1 MVANNLQFVVSAKN
15 EASKILANVQNDLK
29 GVKKD
34 TSSVSKAF
42 GAMSSAAK
50 VGGLALAGGVASAGT
65 AIFAMTMKAQE
76 AAAEIDNLSRVAG
89 ISSEELQKISFAALD
104 FGVSQE
110 KVSDVLKDVN
120 DRVGDFLTTKAG
132 PMADFFEKIGPQ
144 VGVTAEN
151 FKDLSSKEAL
161 QLYVSSLEKA
171 NVSQQEMTFYMEA
184 LAGDATSLIP
194 LFKEGGKAMAEQAEE
209 AERLGLI
216 LSDTDVALLDA
227 ANDATK
233 KAGVGFGALTN
244 QIGVKFSPLISQLTD
259 DFFGM
264 AEEAGGF
271 GEIATKVFNFTIKGA
286 AHLANVIRGIEIVFK
301 AVALAAARQF
311 ELVLKSIAFLEEG
324 VRGFLDLIPGVEVST
339 TSALDGIINKT
350 TELRSAI
357 QTNLHETLMEPLPSG
372 AVEEWAETA
381 VRKHREVAEK
391 TAQIKNESVSQDA
404 TRSATALETIR
415 ENNELTK
422 EEVIRAE
429 LEKDGVLKQHIDQ
442 RLAYEKMTGS
452 QRVAHNLGTMSEITK
467 VASSQSKKVFKLQK
481 AASIAQTLI
490 STYDGATSAY
500 KAMAGIPVVGPA
512 LGAAAAAAA
521 IASGKA
527 NVDQIRAQKF
537 QGQAHD
543 GLEFVPRTGT
553 FLLEQGERV
562 VKKEDNRKL
571 SKAIDNGLGS
581 GELTV
586 NFNISALDSRS
597 ATDYIVDN
605 QNIIISI
612 IQNAYTDRGRAGPL
626 G

>member
-15 EASKILANVQNDLK
+15 EASKILANVQKDLK

-34 TSSVSKAF
+34 TSKVSQAF

-50 VGGLALAGGVASAGT
+50 AGGLALAGGVASAGT

-89 ISSEELQKISFAALD
+89 ISSEELQKMSFAALD

-110 KVSDVLKDVN
+110 KVADVLKDVN
-120 DRVGDFLTTKAG
+120 DRVGDFLTAKAG
-132 PMADFFEKIGPQ
+132 PMVDFFEKIGPQ

-184 LAGDATSLIP
+184 MAGDATALIP
-194 LFKEGGKAMAEQAEE
+194 LFRDGGKAMAEQAEE

-233 KAGVGFGALTN
+233 KAGVGFSALTN

-286 AHLANVIRGIEIVFK
+286 GFVADAIRGIEIVFK
-301 AVALAAARQF
+301 AVALGAVAAF
-311 ELVLKSIAFLEEG
+311 EG
-324 VRGFLDLIPGVEVST
+324 VLRGIATLESGVRSFIDLIPGIEIATNS
-339 TSALDGIINKT
+339 SLDGIIAKT
-350 TELRSAI
+350 NELRTAI
-357 QTNLHETLMEPLPSG
+357 QSNLHETLMEPLPS
-372 AVEEWAETA
+372 EPIEIWAENA
-381 VRKHREVAEK
+381 VRKHREVAEQ
-391 TAQIKNESVSQDA
+391 TAQIKNESISQDA
-404 TRSATALETIR
+404 TRSMVALETMR
-415 ENNELTK
+415 ENNEMTK
-422 EEVIRAE
+422 EEIIRSE

-442 RLAYEKMTGS
+442 RLAYEKMTGV
-452 QRVAHNLGTMSEITK
+452 QRVALNLGIMSQITK
-467 VASSQSKKVFKLQK
+467 AASSQSKKVFKLQK
-481 AASIAQTLI
+481 AASIAQTLMN
-490 STYDGATSAY
+490 TYDSATSAY
-500 KAMAGIPVVGPA
+500 KAMAGIPIVGPA

-521 IASGKA
+521 MASGKA

-571 SKAIDNGLGS
+571 SQAIDNGLGG